1 MLRASGFARVLE
13 AFYTTKPGDLGLGLL
28 IFQSNIEAQNGRLWA
43 SSNVSRGAIFGF
55 VAPTHAAAASC
66 GECQLRIRRIAD
78 NASSNH
84 SDQLDAIG
92 TLREM

>member
-13 AFYTTKPGDLGLGLL
+13 AFYTTKPGDLGFGLL

-66 GECQLRIRRIAD
+66 GGVP
-78 NASSNH
+78 ASDPPYSRQRVQQ
-84 SDQLDAIG
+84 SL
-92 TLREM
+92 